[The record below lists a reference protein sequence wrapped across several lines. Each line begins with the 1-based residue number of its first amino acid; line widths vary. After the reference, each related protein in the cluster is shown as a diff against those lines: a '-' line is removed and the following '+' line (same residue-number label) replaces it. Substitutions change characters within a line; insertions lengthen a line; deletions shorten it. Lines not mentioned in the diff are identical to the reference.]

1 MPTFCVTRLETKA
14 EPYSYIVTT
23 LSEKEA
29 VYRGWP
35 DAYAREIAAQIE
47 DVSDVSDVTEFLT
60 TIRQL
65 TGCQF
70 IIFRATGT
78 IIKGQSESG
87 DIPRINQ

>member
-14 EPYSYIVTT
+14 KPYSYIVTT

-35 DAYAREIAAQIE
+35 DTYAREIAAQIE
-47 DVSDVSDVTEFLT
+47 DVSDVTEFLT